1 MYLKEKLAKL
11 GDEIAQEVYPLT
23 YKFPKEERFALADQ
37 LRRAIVSVPVNI
49 IEGCNRL
56 SDKEKKQFLNIAY
69 ASLKEAQYL
78 LYFAYKQ
85 CFVSE
90 EDYLRI
96 KRKLD
101 ELGKLLF
108 SFIRKLKTDVLK
120 S

>member
-11 GDEIAQEVYPLT
+11 GDELAQEVYPLT
-23 YKFPKEERFALADQ
+23 YRFPKEERFGLADQ

-69 ASLKEAQYL
+69 ASLKESRYL

-85 CFVSE
+85 DFIG
-90 EDYLRI
+90 EDGYLRLTA
-96 KRKLD
+96 KLD
-101 ELGKLLF
+101 GLGKLLF
-108 SFIRKLKTDVLK
+108 SFIKKLGAER
-120 S
+120 

>member
-1 MYLKEKLAKL
+1 MFLKEKLAKL

-23 YKFPKEERFALADQ
+23 YKFPKEERFALANQ
-37 LRRAIVSVPVNI
+37 LRRAAVSVPANI

-56 SDKEKKQFLNIAY
+56 GDKEKKRFLNIAY

-85 CFVSE
+85 EFVTE
-90 EDYLRI
+90 KDYI
-96 KRKLD
+96 HPKQKMD

-108 SFIRKLKTDVLK
+108 SFIRKLKADVLK

>member
-11 GDEIAQEVYPLT
+11 GDEVAQEVYPLT
-23 YKFPKEERFALADQ
+23 YEFPKEERFALADQ
-37 LRRAIVSVPVNI
+37 LRRAIISVPTNI

-85 CFVSE
+85 DFVSE
-90 EDYLRI
+90 KEYLQI
-96 KRKLD
+96 KRKAD
-101 ELGKLLF
+101 KLGKLLF
-108 SFIRKLKTDVLK
+108 SFIKKLRDDVLR